1 MKRIVLTLIASVAL
15 LCASAQIKGKVQ
27 EIDMEQFAEK
37 IGFILEQDTSFHF
50 KGNRPAVVDFNAT
63 WCGPCRKLAPI
74 LDELAKQFKGKVD
87 FYSVDVDKN
96 KPLAQALQV
105 RSVPFLVFFPKKGTP
120 KTLTRLYPKEVIAKK
135 INEILLGK

>member
-1 MKRIVLTLIASVAL
+1 MKRIVLTLIASVAM

-63 WCGPCRKLAPI
+63 WCVPCQKLAPI
-74 LDELAKQFKGKVD
+74 LNELAKQFKGKVD
-87 FYSVDVDKN
+87 FYSVDIDKN
-96 KPLAQALQV
+96 KPLAHALQV

-120 KTLTRLYPKEVIAKK
+120 KTLTGLYPKEVIAKK

>member
-1 MKRIVLTLIASVAL
+1 MKRIVLTLFASVAM

-74 LDELAKQFKGKVD
+74 LDELAKQFKGT
-87 FYSVDVDKN
+87 
-96 KPLAQALQV
+96 AL
-105 RSVPFLVFFPKKGTP
+105 SFKISL
-120 KTLTRLYPKEVIAKK
+120 LT
-135 INEILLGK
+135 

>member
-1 MKRIVLTLIASVAL
+1 MKRVVLTLIASVAV

-27 EIDMEQFAEK
+27 EIDMEQFADK

-105 RSVPFLVFFPKKGTP
+105 RSVPFLVFYFSKRNAQNFNRALPQGSDCQ
-120 KTLTRLYPKEVIAKK
+120 E
-135 INEILLGK
+135 NQ

>member
-1 MKRIVLTLIASVAL
+1 MKRIVLTLFASVAM

-87 FYSVDVDKN
+87 FYSVDGIKTN
-96 KPLAQALQV
+96 RLLKPCKCAACH
-105 RSVPFLVFFPKKGTP
+105 SWCFSPKKERP
-120 KTLTRLYPKEVIAKK
+120 KL
-135 INEILLGK
+135 